1 MEVIQELANQLGV
14 ATEYVI
20 GAYAPYYTARTIANT
35 VIALLVLVVS
45 TITFVKCISKYLKEK
60 NIDGLFYRIHSFIR
74 MFMGIHS
81 RYGRNIGLSDRCG
94 NQGYRNHG
102 LQRLERYRS
111 NDSRHV

>member
-45 TITFVKCISKYLKEK
+45 TITFVKCISKYLKEN
-60 NIDGLFYRIHSFIR
+60 NIDETTADTMVALMIVCSIASIVSFVCSWVLIPD
-74 MFMGIHS
+74 MVGTLVSPTGAAIKDIVTMACNG
-81 RYGRNIGLSDRCG
+81 
-94 NQGYRNHG
+94 
-102 LQRLERYRS
+102 
-111 NDSRHV
+111 